1 MIQRLMDQLR
11 GFVDGADQR
20 AMRKLE
26 HYLRC
31 LDVQLAECNRIEAFL
46 NLYDSKPDIPGES

>member
-20 AMRKLE
+20 AKLE

-46 NLYDSKPDIPGES
+46 NLYDSQPDIPGES